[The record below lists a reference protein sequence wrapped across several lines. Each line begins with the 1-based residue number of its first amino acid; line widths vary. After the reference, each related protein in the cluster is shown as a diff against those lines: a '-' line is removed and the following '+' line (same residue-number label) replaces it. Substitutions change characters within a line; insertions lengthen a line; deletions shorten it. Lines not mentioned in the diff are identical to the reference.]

1 MKTNLKIGY
10 PILLCGAVLIL
21 IFFQDFLLLAF
32 NIPGFQEINILGSW
46 IFQIGLIMVLISLRF
61 LLKDLKLMG
70 YTYLSL
76 GVVLFTLGFLI
87 GKNLFV
93 ILSFQVEFSNIMI
106 FPLLVI
112 GTDSFFYGLMELIKE
127 NHKGKLILGIITLI
141 IAILFLII
149 GIVNVYFIYFYSLSD
164 ISIPYLILSLAIA
177 VAIMQGYLLFGI
189 VLSILGGIVLK
200 IA

>member
-1 MKTNLKIGY
+1 
-10 PILLCGAVLIL
+10 
-21 IFFQDFLLLAF
+21 
-32 NIPGFQEINILGSW
+32 
-46 IFQIGLIMVLISLRF
+46 
-61 LLKDLKLMG
+61 MG